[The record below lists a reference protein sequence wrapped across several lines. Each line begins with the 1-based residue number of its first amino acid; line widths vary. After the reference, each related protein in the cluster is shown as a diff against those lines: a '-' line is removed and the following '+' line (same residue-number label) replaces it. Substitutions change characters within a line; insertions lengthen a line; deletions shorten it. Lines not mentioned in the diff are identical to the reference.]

1 MKGFLDRI
9 LRTPRSEGREL
20 AVVMTI
26 LGVLFLFYAPVIGI
40 AMIVLGWIPT
50 NPRRREG
57 ARKVGNSG
65 VRALGR

>member
-9 LRTPRSEGREL
+9 VEAPRSEGREL

-40 AMIVLGWIPT
+40 VMIVLGWIPAHG
-50 NPRRREG
+50 RR
-57 ARKVGNSG
+57 
-65 VRALGR
+65 GRM